1 MALEKIQPRDNSY
14 YTDRVLIGNRKKK
27 HRKNLYILKTK
38 ALYRII
44 SIFDSQSYVHFKAVN
59 FMSILGFQCIKGT
72 VLVQL

>member
-1 MALEKIQPRDNSY
+1 MALEKMQPRDNSY
-14 YTDRVLIGNRKKK
+14 GSSVNREQNKKKK
-27 HRKNLYILKTK
+27 HGKNLYILKTK

-59 FMSILGFQCIKGT
+59 FMSIPGFQRIKGT